1 MGWGAGGKNYKNAF
15 PLERLGPLAPAAT
28 GWRPQAVP
36 VATKEWASTAEMR
49 GFPSSRYSTKL
60 PRPRAVARGGF
71 LFPAGLS
78 HRPGGILFSGSG
90 AARVNPPP
98 EHWTQARK
106 FASIAAKQK
115 PRGKT
120 FSEKDISMQV
130 CIAIMHGNP
139 VLLELRDGIPHIN
152 GEAQPIKQLTEEKLA
167 AFQQELDA
175 IPQGDDEAGYAALVN
190 AKRAAFI
197 VDMLGHAVGDECVNL
212 LTHILDH
219 VHYDVMEYLGETED
233 A

>member
-1 MGWGAGGKNYKNAF
+1 MGGWGEELQERLSFGKAGPSRAGSDRMAAAGRARCDEGMGIDSRDEGFPFLPIFYEITTPPCCRPRGIFVSRRSAAQAGGISF
-15 PLERLGPLAPAAT
+15 FR
-28 GWRPQAVP
+28 
-36 VATKEWASTAEMR
+36 
-49 GFPSSRYSTKL
+49 
-60 PRPRAVARGGF
+60 
-71 LFPAGLS
+71 
-78 HRPGGILFSGSG
+78 SG

>member
-1 MGWGAGGKNYKNAF
+1 MPLSPPEKARWGWDGGLGGKNYKNAF
-15 PLERLGPLAPAAT
+15 PLERLGPLAPAEGA
-28 GWRPQAVP
+28 
-36 VATKEWASTAEMR
+36 
-49 GFPSSRYSTKL
+49 FPPKNDLLLAPAGDSF
-60 PRPRAVARGGF
+60 PRAVARGGF